1 MNQLFK
7 KTGNNNF
14 QLLTEN
20 VNTQPKTHEVIQL
33 NNGLKKIFCEG
44 VDEIS
49 YNKVQNMGFGFIKD
63 IHSAKLV
70 ALEESRIIAEE
81 FGYRDDVD
89 NAKFVKEDQDTGSKY
104 AGVKDKSRCIHCGKL
119 LASLGGTCK
128 CPDARPIKE
137 DGEMSDYN
145 RGNSENPVD
154 PPEPTII
161 EIGNTI
167 LDICESFEQG
177 NKDISTA
184 IYAIKRIKSQAYQL
198 VENPRNN

>member
-20 VNTQPKTHEVIQL
+20 TIQQPKTNEVIQL
-33 NNGLKKIFCEG
+33 NSGLKKIFCEG

-89 NAKFVKEDQDTGSKY
+89 NKKFIKNEESNGNAEADMAQPEEKREVQIGKE
-104 AGVKDKSRCIHCGKL
+104 IIKL
-119 LASLGGTCK
+119 CQETDS
-128 CPDARPIKE
+128 
-137 DGEMSDYN
+137 N
-145 RGNSENPVD
+145 F
-154 PPEPTII
+154 PEII
-161 EIGNTI
+161 ELANELIQMH
-167 LDICESFEQG
+167 E
-177 NKDISTA
+177 
-184 IYAIKRIKSQAYQL
+184 KR
-198 VENPRNN
+198 